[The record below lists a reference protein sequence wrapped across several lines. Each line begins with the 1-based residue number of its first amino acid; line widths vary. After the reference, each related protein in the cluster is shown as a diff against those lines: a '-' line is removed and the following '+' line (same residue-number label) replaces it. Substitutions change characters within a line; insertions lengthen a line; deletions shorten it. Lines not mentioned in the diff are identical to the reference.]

1 IEATKHFTPKSS
13 HRAGD
18 VPIDQELMALFRG
31 WYAKA
36 TNSFVIEGGEPKSDM
51 AHTHYRAKKQFDA
64 LLAWLRSK
72 GVTAP
77 KPLHEL
83 RKEFGSQI
91 CTKHG
96 ILAASRML
104 RHGGISITAEHY
116 IDQKG
121 RVTLGMGNLLVMPD
135 KVTAMPPHDR
145 TTGVGHRA
153 RRLQVGR

>member
-1 IEATKHFTPKSS
+1 MT
-13 HRAGD
+13 
-18 VPIDQELMALFRG
+18 
-31 WYAKA
+31 
-36 TNSFVIEGGEPKSDM
+36 
-51 AHTHYRAKKQFDA
+51 HTHYRAKKQFDA

-72 GVTAP
+72 HVAAS

-135 KVTAMPPHDR
+135 NVTPMPQGDGKLR
-145 TTGVGHRA
+145 DGRA
-153 RRLQVGR
+153 S